1 VIDLSEARFQGVPED
16 LVVRDGVVNLVKNL
30 SYGSDAS
37 SIARIMVAF
46 QLEVDPPDVQA
57 AGDTLVVRIAKPAG
71 AAAPVVAD
79 DGSKKREAEQAKAR
93 AEAEAKERE
102 EAARAEAKEQEEAAR
117 AEAKAKEQE
126 AARAE
131 AEAKEREEAAR
142 AEAKAKEQEEAAR
155 AAEAHARADA
165 AKAEGAVAAER
176 AAADANAAEKVR
188 AEAAAAEQAGA
199 ERKANEDAAHA
210 AAEQRAA
217 AEREFAGANGHAG
230 AIDAAAP
237 ERAPAAADVAEVV
250 RTAETA
256 PAVGDPPAVADASAD
271 RLEAGS
277 PWAQL
282 REIGFRQLPGASRV
296 YVRTTVTPRF
306 TIQDVGENVI
316 RVELENTRATRR
328 NDLRHLDTSFFPS
341 AVAVVTPAHRGS
353 SYVLEIKLR
362 ERVPYQQRIEG
373 DMLAIDFERP
383 AASGALPVAGTTPAE
398 GGDGAELI
406 PAALEGEAPP
416 PAAN

>member
-1 VIDLSEARFQGVPED
+1 MT
-16 LVVRDGVVNLVKNL
+16 N
-30 SYGSDAS
+30 
-37 SIARIMVAF
+37 
-46 QLEVDPPDVQA
+46 
-57 AGDTLVVRIAKPAG
+57 
-71 AAAPVVAD
+71 
-79 DGSKKREAEQAKAR
+79 
-93 AEAEAKERE
+93 ER
-102 EAARAEAKEQEEAAR
+102 
-117 AEAKAKEQE
+117 
-126 AARAE
+126 
-131 AEAKEREEAAR
+131 
-142 AEAKAKEQEEAAR
+142 
-155 AAEAHARADA
+155 
-165 AKAEGAVAAER
+165 
-176 AAADANAAEKVR
+176 
-188 AEAAAAEQAGA
+188 
-199 ERKANEDAAHA
+199 
-210 AAEQRAA
+210 
-217 AEREFAGANGHAG
+217 
-230 AIDAAAP
+230 
-237 ERAPAAADVAEVV
+237 
-250 RTAETA
+250 
-256 PAVGDPPAVADASAD
+256 PAVPSQ
-271 RLEAGS
+271 
-277 PWAQL
+277 AQL

-398 GGDGAELI
+398 GGDGAERV